1 MENDSPAERLF
12 SALSKADDAV
22 SRLDERVRMCPFRT
36 GWLARQDFSE
46 AVAWSWNAGAAVPA
60 EDLNLHDENMDVRMA
75 DQALRAAHGVV
86 RARRKAA
93 TQGGQLL
100 SPEGAAWLA
109 GRRRRPPSPTRLVAT
124 PAIKLKPD
132 TPVLVRLVAQL
143 EALRV
148 GVSESVDDGV
158 AEWLELLAPTDPSL
172 PSLLQAAA
180 ALEGWRIVEPYP
192 RETYVGP
199 LLVAQWLRDRK
210 RVRSHLVGL
219 EAGLRAVMRN
229 TQGLSR
235 LPPAERILFWLA
247 VIGESAVQASEALN
261 RLELARQVAVGR
273 MGVRRAHSHLGELI
287 ELFLEHPVVTGPM
300 AAQRLKV
307 SPQSARRL
315 IGQLGGSVT
324 EISGQ
329 KRFRAWRL

>member
-1 MENDSPAERLF
+1 MENEFLQERLI

-60 EDLNLHDENMDVRMA
+60 EDLNLHDKSMDVRMA

-93 TQGGQLL
+93 TAGGELL

-109 GRRRRPPSPTRLVAT
+109 GRRRRPPSPPRAPAR

-132 TPVLVRLVAQL
+132 TSVLVHLVAQL

-148 GVSESVDDGV
+148 GLSESVDDGV
-158 AEWLELLAPTDPSL
+158 AEWLEMLTLADPSL
-172 PSLLQAAA
+172 PRLLQAAA

-192 RETYVGP
+192 REAYVGP
-199 LLVAQWLRDRK
+199 LLVAQWLRDQK

-219 EAGLRAVMRN
+219 EAGFRAVMRN
-229 TQGLSR
+229 TQGASR

-247 VIGESAVQASEALN
+247 VIGEAAAQAGEGLN
-261 RLELARQVAVGR
+261 RLELARQIAVGHLR
-273 MGVRRAHSHLGELI
+273 DRRAHSHLGGLI
-287 ELFLEHPVVTGPM
+287 ELFLERPVVTAPM
-300 AAQRLKV
+300 AAQRLNV
-307 SPQSARRL
+307 SPQTARRL

-329 KRFRAWRL
+329 ARFRAWRL